1 MTTTILLV
9 RHGENDWVKTKKL
22 AGRTPDIHLNANG
35 RAQARRLSARLA
47 HWPLAAIYSSPLERC
62 QETAAIVAAPH
73 ALPVQCR
80 DELLEAD
87 YGEWQGQA
95 IEDPTKQDLWKV
107 VQAAPSF
114 AHFPGG
120 EAMRNMQSR
129 MVEALHAIAAA
140 HPDQIVLVCSHADL
154 IRAAL
159 AHFLGTHF
167 DLFQRL
173 QISPAST
180 SILYFTPYGPRVNRI
195 NDTGELN
202 PPKPEPAKPDPEPKR
217 THPPAKPTPPRPLP
231 AHPLSESPF
240 SPWQTLAT
248 ISIPPTTSRLARLAN
263 PAAAPSTSR

>member
-1 MTTTILLV
+1 MTATILLV

-47 HWPLAAIYSSPLERC
+47 HWPLAAVYSSPLERC

-73 ALPVQCR
+73 SLSVQYR
-80 DELLEAD
+80 DDLLEAD

-95 IEDPTKQDLWKV
+95 IEDLTKQDLWKV

-140 HPDQIVLVCSHADL
+140 HPEQIVLVCSHADL

-180 SILYFTPYGPRVNRI
+180 SILYFTPYGPRVGRI

-202 PPKPEPAKPDPEPKR
+202 PPKPEPAKPDPETETNLSPGEAS
-217 THPPAKPTPPRPLP
+217 PAQTVPSGP
-231 AHPLSESPF
+231 SP
-240 SPWQTLAT
+240 
-248 ISIPPTTSRLARLAN
+248 
-263 PAAAPSTSR
+263 